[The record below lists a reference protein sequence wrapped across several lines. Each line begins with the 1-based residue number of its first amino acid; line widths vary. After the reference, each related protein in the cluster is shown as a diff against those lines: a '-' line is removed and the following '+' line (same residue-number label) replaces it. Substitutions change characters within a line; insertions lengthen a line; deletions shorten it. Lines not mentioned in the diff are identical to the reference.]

1 MGAEMA
7 LLMDLDEGLL
17 LLPVIIAGTLPYLAF
32 AVLGKRSATARG
44 FGAMMCIALA
54 LRYIWWRWTY
64 SIPTDQSP
72 LQQAWVWIFLGFETM
87 SNISCITVYIFLSRT
102 RSRSAVVD
110 ARPHSPLLRAPVD
123 VFIATYNEPLEILE
137 RTIVGALNID
147 HPDLRVWVLDDGARP
162 WVRDLA
168 RSLNVQYTFRVK
180 GRHAKAGNVNHGLEV
195 ACATGRRPEFM
206 LLLDADFVASVN
218 ILHRILPLFEEGD
231 VGIVQ
236 TPQHFFNPDP
246 IQSNLM
252 CAKAWPDEQRFFF
265 NHLLASK
272 DAWGAAFCCGTS
284 AVFRLAALDACGGL
298 ATETVTEDTLTTFR
312 MLEHG
317 YRTVFLNEQLSLGLA
332 PEGLQEFVTQRSRW
346 CLGAMQQLYTRW
358 SFAGSAHIG
367 LVNRLSSFDVTLF
380 WIFGASFRLMMLSAP
395 LVYWWTG
402 ICVINGSANDMVYWL
417 GPYQLGRMMFAGC
430 LASNTIFPIITDVTH
445 LLSAITIVRT
455 VAMALVKP
463 FGHPFK
469 VTAKGLSTQ
478 GVTIQWTFLMPFL
491 LLAGGTALGMGLN
504 LSPYSH
510 LNGTDGYDMN
520 VLWSVFNIAVLC
532 IAAAVCI
539 ELPRRRRD
547 ERFPTNEPADLAFG
561 KTSGSCTVR
570 NISLGGAAL
579 ERRDGWDLRDRFGTI
594 TLRDVPQPVPFEAL
608 EVNARGILAIRFRI
622 SDEVRYSLIRKLFTG
637 SYNNEVPKVRLGHL
651 FVGILRRL
659 LD

>member
-1 MGAEMA
+1 
-7 LLMDLDEGLL
+7 MDIDEGQL
-17 LLPVIIAGTLPYLAF
+17 LLPIIIAGTLPYLAF
-32 AVLGKRSATARG
+32 ALLGKRSAPARA
-44 FGAMMCIALA
+44 FGAILCIVFA
-54 LRYIWWRWTY
+54 LRYVWWRWTY
-64 SIPTDQSP
+64 SIPTDQSA
-72 LQQAWVWIFLGFETM
+72 LQEAWVWIFLGFETM
-87 SNISCITVYIFLSRT
+87 SNISSIMVYVFMSRT

-110 ARPHSPLLRAPVD
+110 ARPHSALLRAPVD
-123 VFIATYNEPLEILE
+123 VFIVTYNEQREILE

-147 HPDLRVWVLDDGARP
+147 HADLRVWVLDDGARP
-162 WVRDLA
+162 WVCDLA
-168 RSLNVQYTFRVK
+168 RSLNVHYTFRVK

-206 LLLDADFVASVN
+206 LLLDADFVPSAH
-218 ILHRILPLFEEGD
+218 ILRRTLPLFEEAD

-284 AVFRLAALDACGGL
+284 AVFRLAVLEACGGM

-332 PEGLQEFVTQRSRW
+332 PEGLQEFIPQRSRW
-346 CLGAMQQLYTRW
+346 CLGAMQQIYTRW
-358 SFAGSAHIG
+358 SFAGPARIG

-380 WIFGASFRLMMLSAP
+380 WIFGFSFKLMMVSAP

-402 ICVINGSANDMVYWL
+402 TSVINSSANDMLFWL
-417 GPYQLGRMMFAGC
+417 GPYMLSGIMFMGS
-430 LASNTIFPIITDVTH
+430 LAANTVFPIITDVTQ
-445 LLSAITIVRT
+445 LLSAFAIVRT
-455 VAMALVKP
+455 VATALVKP

-469 VTAKGLSTQ
+469 VTAKGLSTE
-478 GVTIQWTFLMPFL
+478 GMTIQWAFLMPFL
-491 LLAGGTALGMGLN
+491 LLAGGTALGMGMN
-504 LSPYSH
+504 LSSYST
-510 LNGTDGYDMN
+510 LNGTDGYNMN
-520 VLWSVFNIAVLC
+520 VIWSVFNITVLC
-532 IAAAVCI
+532 IAAAICV

-547 ERFPTNEPADLAFG
+547 ERFPADEPASLAFG
-561 KTSGSCTVR
+561 KTSGICTVR

-579 ERRDGWDLRDRFGTI
+579 ERPDGWAQRGRFGTI
-594 TLRDVPQPVPFEAL
+594 LLRGVPEPIPFEAL
-608 EVNARGILAIRFRI
+608 SENADGILAIRFRN
-622 SDEVRYSLIRKLFTG
+622 SDEVRYGLIRKLFTG
-637 SYNNEVPKVRLGHL
+637 LYNNEVPKVRLSRVSVSVLRKL
-651 FVGILRRL
+651 F
-659 LD
+659 D